1 MTSAQSSRP
10 PNRQTVTRSNSVLM
24 GGRGRGLLSVVA
36 TLSVIRVR
44 ILSSFLHFRRP
55 SAAGFM
61 LTAQGPLRGIRS

>member
-1 MTSAQSSRP
+1 
-10 PNRQTVTRSNSVLM
+10 M
-24 GGRGRGLLSVVA
+24 GGRGRGPLSVVV

-55 SAAGFM
+55 SIAGFM